1 MLLNDLIKVWNK
13 ILLIK
18 PCRGQISGSSDLLI
32 SIYGRKS
39 MVIGEKI
46 LTSEN

>member
-18 PCRGQISGSSDLLI
+18 PCRGQISGSSGFLI
-32 SIYGRKS
+32 SMYGRKS
-39 MVIGEKI
+39 MVIGEKN
-46 LTSEN
+46 TDF